1 MWNNMKT
8 RASLKVAEGARLC
21 GAARII
27 GVDVNPEKF
36 ETSEFILDVS
46 IFW

>member
-1 MWNNMKT
+1 MIQHET
-8 RASLKVAEGARLC
+8 RASLQVAEGARLC

-36 ETSEFILDVS
+36 EISKFILARP
-46 IFW
+46 